1 MGAAT
6 QKRLGKKGGN
16 KSKLLYMCCF
26 VIALLI
32 INNTKK
38 NMFITI
44 TIVSNNFKSYISSYQ
59 EKHAMSEDDGCG
71 IINDRNSSTWVELKQ
86 SEIDDANEL
95 QVCLRRIGQT
105 GYATEIGSIGL
116 NCSRYISFDI
126 LRSTLSQYETVW
138 LHGDSIM
145 EQVFYTLACMM
156 NSSVT
161 VPHPNEKGVHDKVG
175 LAEQGNLMERFIY
188 SHANGKT
195 EFMYSRFGLLWH
207 KQDNLY
213 KYDFPFAVRTLT
225 SKDIILTTGAAVHYE
240 ARAGTEFEK
249 ALDFISTQSILA
261 NASIYL
267 IEPTPEEWPTTNGMF
282 TTSCM
287 WFCEC
292 EQLTNKRLIGRG
304 QFTQPPENTTYDEEY
319 SMVRGKPEV
328 DFFKRLYPN
337 MDSSWLAINT
347 EKCIPNCMPN
357 TWRIDLLRKYFVE
370 NTTNKNDVHL
380 VPIYWQLVSIPEGN
394 TGRGKGD
401 CTHRN
406 LYGTE
411 LILFQW
417 IRTILG
423 TK

>member
-1 MGAAT
+1 MYPSSSISC
-6 QKRLGKKGGN
+6 QL
-16 KSKLLYMCCF
+16 F
-26 VIALLI
+26 VDTLDLCLHSYCRFANLI
-32 INNTKK
+32 
-38 NMFITI
+38 
-44 TIVSNNFKSYISSYQ
+44 Q
-59 EKHAMSEDDGCG
+59 E
-71 IINDRNSSTWVELKQ
+71 
-86 SEIDDANEL
+86 
-95 QVCLRRIGQT
+95 
-105 GYATEIGSIGL
+105 
-116 NCSRYISFDI
+116 
-126 LRSTLSQYETVW
+126 
-138 LHGDSIM
+138 
-145 EQVFYTLACMM
+145 
-156 NSSVT
+156 
-161 VPHPNEKGVHDKVG
+161 
-175 LAEQGNLMERFIY
+175 
-188 SHANGKT
+188 
-195 EFMYSRFGLLWH
+195 
-207 KQDNLY
+207 
-213 KYDFPFAVRTLT
+213 
-225 SKDIILTTGAAVHYE
+225 ILTTGAAVHYE

-267 IEPTPEEWPTTNGMF
+267 IEPMPEEWPTTNGMF

-319 SMVRGKPEV
+319 AMVRGKPEV

-337 MDSSWLAINT
+337 MDPSWLAINS

-357 TWRIDLLRKYFVE
+357 TWRIDLLRKYLVE
-370 NTTNKNDVHL
+370 NTTNKNDIHL
-380 VPIYWQLVSIPEGN
+380 VPIYWQLMSIPEGN